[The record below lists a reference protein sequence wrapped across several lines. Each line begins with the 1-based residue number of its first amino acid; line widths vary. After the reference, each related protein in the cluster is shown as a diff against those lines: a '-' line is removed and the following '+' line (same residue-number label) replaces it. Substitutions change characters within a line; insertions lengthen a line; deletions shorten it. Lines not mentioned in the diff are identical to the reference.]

1 MNAKLR
7 IVIPASAAVAT
18 ILLTACADKPIRV
31 PGGTFVE
38 EPYTGETTTKT
49 HTVISN
55 GEEIT
60 DTEVIFIDD
69 EVPVGPVEEKQQS
82 GQQGGTAQG
91 GSSAQGGDASA
102 QQGGTTELQPVEQ
115 DQQQTAKSNAPEGSV
130 EYKVVKGDT
139 LWGIGMVYGVSVA
152 RLAEINGIDEKAPLK
167 VGQVLMIPPDA
178 KNAVGKPVEKKQ
190 EKKQETNPATTSTA
204 TTTKPA
210 TATKAQPVTKDGET
224 LYVVKSG
231 DNLSMI
237 AYRHHVK
244 LADLVAANKI
254 DPKATLR
261 VGQTLVIPA
270 AGAKAASTTKTA
282 TTTTKTDSGTKTATT
297 TKTDSGTKT
306 AATTSATT
314 KTDSGTKTATTTPAT
329 PATTTKGGEGTG
341 GVVEP
346 IGGSMSGSA
355 SASTSTPAATTTT
368 KPTASSASSGLAS
381 VSALDDADVISVQ
394 IDSESTLEEVANI
407 HDRNLEDLIR
417 LNPEFKSGQKIP
429 AGTAVKMPL
438 F

>member
-1 MNAKLR
+1 MNAKFR
-7 IVIPASAAVAT
+7 IVIPASAAVAA

-69 EVPVGPVEEKQQS
+69 EVPVGPVEDKTQAGKQDGAS
-82 GQQGGTAQG
+82 AAQG

-102 QQGGTTELQPVEQ
+102 QQGTTTLQPVDQ
-115 DQQQTAKSNAPEGSV
+115 DQTAKSNAPEGSV

-190 EKKQETNPATTSTA
+190 EKKQATKPATTSA

-210 TATKAQPVTKDGET
+210 TTSTATKAQPVTKDGET

-244 LADLVAANKI
+244 LADLVAVNKV

-270 AGAKAASTTKTA
+270 AGTKAASTTKTA

-306 AATTSATT
+306 ATTSATT
-314 KTDSGTKTATTTPAT
+314 KTDSGTKTATITPAT

>member
-1 MNAKLR
+1 MKAMYR
-7 IVIPASAAVAT
+7 IVTPAAATAAAAL
-18 ILLTACADKPIRV
+18 LLTACADKPVRI
-31 PGGTFVE
+31 PGGAFVD
-38 EPYTGETTTKT
+38 EPYQGETDVRNQT
-49 HTVISN
+49 IPSN
-55 GEEIT
+55 GSDTLETEI
-60 DTEVIFIDD
+60 IYIDD
-69 EVPVGPVEEKQQS
+69 DVPVGPVENNGPK
-82 GQQGGTAQG
+82 G
-91 GSSAQGGDASA
+91 GSAVQPGD
-102 QQGGTTELQPVEQ
+102 QTLQPVEQ
-115 DQQQTAKSNAPEGSV
+115 QPETKSNVPEGSV

-190 EKKQETNPATTSTA
+190 EKKQETKPATTSATA
-204 TTTKPA
+204 SKPA
-210 TATKAQPVTKDGET
+210 TATKAQPVAKDGES

-270 AGAKAASTTKTA
+270 AGAKAATTST
-282 TTTTKTDSGTKTATT
+282 TTTTKPATATT
-297 TKTDSGTKT
+297 TKTEPAS
-306 AATTSATT
+306 TT
-314 KTDSGTKTATTTPAT
+314 KPATATATTTKTEPAATKPAT
-329 PATTTKGGEGTG
+329 ATTTKGGEGTG

-346 IGGSMSGSA
+346 IGGSSMGGNSGSA
-355 SASTSTPAATTTT
+355 SASTSAPAATTKPATT
-368 KPTASSASSGLAS
+368 TSAP
-381 VSALDDADVISVQ
+381 ALDPVSSLSDADVISVQ

-407 HDRNLEDLIR
+407 HDRNLDDLIR
-417 LNPEFKSGQKIP
+417 LNPEFKSRQKIP

>member
-1 MNAKLR
+1 MNAKFR
-7 IVIPASAAVAT
+7 IVIPATASAAVAAV
-18 ILLTACADKPIRV
+18 LLTACADKPVRV

-55 GEEIT
+55 GEEIV
-60 DTEVIFIDD
+60 DTEVIFIED
-69 EVPVGPVEEKQQS
+69 EVPVGPVEDNTQA
-82 GQQGGTAQG
+82 GQQGGAV
-91 GSSAQGGDASA
+91 QGGDSAA
-102 QQGGTTELQPVEQ
+102 QQGGATLQPVEQ
-115 DQQQTAKSNAPEGSV
+115 EQTAKSTAPEGSV

-152 RLAEINGIDEKAPLK
+152 RLAEINGIDEKSTLR

-190 EKKQETNPATTSTA
+190 ETKPATSTKTETKPATTTA
-204 TTTKPA
+204 KPA

-244 LADLVAANKI
+244 LADLIAANKV

-270 AGAKAASTTKTA
+270 ASKTASTTTKTATTTTTTKTEPASTTKTA
-282 TTTTKTDSGTKTATT
+282 TTTTKTEPATT
-297 TKTDSGTKT
+297 TK
-306 AATTSATT
+306 
-314 KTDSGTKTATTTPAT
+314 
-329 PATTTKGGEGTG
+329 PATTTQPKGGEGTG

-346 IGGSMSGSA
+346 IGGSMGGSSA
-355 SASTSTPAATTTT
+355 STSTSTPAATTKPATT
-368 KPTASSASSGLAS
+368 TTVP
-381 VSALDDADVISVQ
+381 ALDPVSSLSDADVISVQ

-407 HDRNLEDLIR
+407 HDRNIEDLIR

>member
-1 MNAKLR
+1 MNAKFR
-7 IVIPASAAVAT
+7 IVIPASAAVAA
-18 ILLTACADKPIRV
+18 ILLTACADKPVRV

-69 EVPVGPVEEKQQS
+69 DVPVRAVEEKQQS

-102 QQGGTTELQPVEQ
+102 QQGTTTLQPVDQ
-115 DQQQTAKSNAPEGSV
+115 DQTAKSNAPEGSV

-190 EKKQETNPATTSTA
+190 EKKQETKSEA
-204 TTTKPA
+204 TKPA
-210 TATKAQPVTKDGET
+210 STSTTKSATTTKAQPVAKDGET

-244 LADLVAANKI
+244 LADLIAANKV

-261 VGQTLVIPA
+261 IGQTLVIPA

-329 PATTTKGGEGTG
+329 PTTTTKGGEGTG

>member
-1 MNAKLR
+1 MNAKFR
-7 IVIPASAAVAT
+7 IVIPASAAVAA

-69 EVPVGPVEEKQQS
+69 EVPVGPVEDKTQAGKQDGAS
-82 GQQGGTAQG
+82 AAQG

-102 QQGGTTELQPVEQ
+102 QQGTTTLQPVDQ
-115 DQQQTAKSNAPEGSV
+115 DQTAKSNAPEGSV

-190 EKKQETNPATTSTA
+190 EKKQETKSEA
-204 TTTKPA
+204 TKPA
-210 TATKAQPVTKDGET
+210 STSTTKSATTTKAQPVAKDGET

-244 LADLVAANKI
+244 LADLVAANKV

-270 AGAKAASTTKTA
+270 AGAKAAT
-282 TTTTKTDSGTKTATT
+282 TTTTKPATT
-297 TKTDSGTKT
+297 TKTEPASTTKPATATSTTTKT
-306 AATTSATT
+306 EPATTKPATTSQ
-314 KTDSGTKTATTTPAT
+314 
-329 PATTTKGGEGTG
+329 TKGGEGSG

-346 IGGSMSGSA
+346 IGGSSMGGNSGSA
-355 SASTSTPAATTTT
+355 SASTSTPAPTTTT
-368 KPTASSASSGLAS
+368 AKPATSSTASSGLAS

>member
-1 MNAKLR
+1 MNAKFR
-7 IVIPASAAVAT
+7 IVIPASAAVAA

-69 EVPVGPVEEKQQS
+69 EVPVGPVEDKTQT
-82 GQQGGTAQG
+82 GQQDSGAAQG
-91 GSSAQGGDASA
+91 GNTSAQEDGV
-102 QQGGTTELQPVEQ
+102 TLQPIDQEQ
-115 DQQQTAKSNAPEGSV
+115 IAKSNAPEGSV

-139 LWGIGMVYGVSVA
+139 LWSIGMVYGVSVA

-167 VGQVLMIPPDA
+167 IGQVLMIPPDA

-190 EKKQETNPATTSTA
+190 EKKQETKPASTSA
-204 TTTKPA
+204 ATTKPA
-210 TATKAQPVTKDGET
+210 TATKTQPVAKDGET

-270 AGAKAASTTKTA
+270 AGAKAATA
-282 TTTTKTDSGTKTATT
+282 TTTTTKSASNTATT
-297 TKTDSGTKT
+297 TKTEPAATTKPATTTTAT
-306 AATTSATT
+306 AATTKTEPAATT
-314 KTDSGTKTATTTPAT
+314 K
-329 PATTTKGGEGTG
+329 PATTQTKGGEGTG

-346 IGGSMSGSA
+346 IGGSSMGSGSGSA
-355 SASTSTPAATTTT
+355 SASTSSPAATTKPATATT
-368 KPTASSASSGLAS
+368 SAP
-381 VSALDDADVISVQ
+381 ALDPVSSLSDADVISVQ

>member
-1 MNAKLR
+1 MNAKFC

-69 EVPVGPVEEKQQS
+69 EVPVGPVEDNTQS
-82 GQQGGTAQG
+82 GQKGGASAAQD
-91 GSSAQGGDASA
+91 GDASA

-115 DQQQTAKSNAPEGSV
+115 EQTAKSNAPEGSV

-190 EKKQETNPATTSTA
+190 EKKTETKQETKPATT
-204 TTTKPA
+204 TTTKPASTA
-210 TATKAQPVTKDGET
+210 TATKAQPVAKEGET

-270 AGAKAASTTKTA
+270 ATANAAASSATKPATT
-282 TTTTKTDSGTKTATT
+282 TTTTKTEPATT
-297 TKTDSGTKT
+297 TKPASTADTKPATATATKT
-306 AATTSATT
+306 EPASTT
-314 KTDSGTKTATTTPAT
+314 K
-329 PATTTKGGEGTG
+329 PATTQTKGGEGTG

-346 IGGSMSGSA
+346 IGGSSMGGGSGSA
-355 SASTSTPAATTTT
+355 SASTSAPAATTKPATT
-368 KPTASSASSGLAS
+368 TSAPALDPVSGLS
-381 VSALDDADVISVQ
+381 DADVISVQ

>member
-1 MNAKLR
+1 MNAKFR
-7 IVIPASAAVAT
+7 IVIPASAAVAA

-69 EVPVGPVEEKQQS
+69 EVPVGPVEDKTQAGKQDGAS
-82 GQQGGTAQG
+82 AAQG

-102 QQGGTTELQPVEQ
+102 QQGTTTLQPVDQ
-115 DQQQTAKSNAPEGSV
+115 DQTAKSNAPEGSV

-190 EKKQETNPATTSTA
+190 EKKQATKPATTSA
-204 TTTKPA
+204 TTTKPATTA

-244 LADLVAANKI
+244 LADLVAANKV

-270 AGAKAASTTKTA
+270 AGAKAAT
-282 TTTTKTDSGTKTATT
+282 TTTTKPATT
-297 TKTDSGTKT
+297 TKTEPASTTKPATATSTTTKT
-306 AATTSATT
+306 EPATTKPATTSQ
-314 KTDSGTKTATTTPAT
+314 
-329 PATTTKGGEGTG
+329 TKGGEGSG

-346 IGGSMSGSA
+346 IGGSSMGGNSGSA
-355 SASTSTPAATTTT
+355 SASTSTPATTTT
-368 KPTASSASSGLAS
+368 TAKPATSSTASSGLAS

>member
-1 MNAKLR
+1 MKATIR
-7 IVIPASAAVAT
+7 IVTPAAATAAAAL
-18 ILLTACADKPIRV
+18 LLTACADKPVRV

-38 EPYTGETTTKT
+38 EPYRGEAVTSTQTQTPTEATPSTGT
-49 HTVISN
+49 
-55 GEEIT
+55 EIV
-60 DTEVIFIDD
+60 ENEIIYIEDD
-69 EVPVGPVEEKQQS
+69 VPVGPVENNGPQGGVS
-82 GQQGGTAQG
+82 GQQ
-91 GSSAQGGDASA
+91 DD
-102 QQGGTTELQPVEQ
+102 QQTDTQLQPVEEDHQ
-115 DQQQTAKSNAPEGSV
+115 SAAKSNVPEGSV

-152 RLAEINGIDEKAPLK
+152 RLAEINGLDEKAPLK
-167 VGQVLMIPPDA
+167 IGQVIMIPPDA
-178 KNAVGKPVEKKQ
+178 KNAVGKPIPQKKT
-190 EKKQETNPATTSTA
+190 E
-204 TTTKPA
+204 TKPA
-210 TATKAQPVTKDGET
+210 TATKTQPVAKEGET

-244 LADLVAANKI
+244 LADLIAANKV

-270 AGAKAASTTKTA
+270 ASKAAASTTTKPASTS
-282 TTTTKTDSGTKTATT
+282 TTTKTEPATT
-297 TKTDSGTKT
+297 KPAS
-306 AATTSATT
+306 TSATT
-314 KTDSGTKTATTTPAT
+314 KTE
-329 PATTTKGGEGTG
+329 PATTKPASTTTQPKAGEGTG
-341 GVVEP
+341 GIVEP
-346 IGGSMSGSA
+346 IGGSSMGGNSGAA
-355 SASTSTPAATTTT
+355 SAPAATT
-368 KPTASSASSGLAS
+368 KPASGSTLP
-381 VSALDDADVISVQ
+381 ALDPVSSLSDADVISVQ

>member
-1 MNAKLR
+1 MNAKFR
-7 IVIPASAAVAT
+7 IVIPASAAVAA

-69 EVPVGPVEEKQQS
+69 EVPVGPVEDKTQAGKQDGAS
-82 GQQGGTAQG
+82 AAQG

-102 QQGGTTELQPVEQ
+102 QQGTTTLQPVDQ
-115 DQQQTAKSNAPEGSV
+115 DQTAKSNAPEGSV

-190 EKKQETNPATTSTA
+190 EKKQATKPATTSA

-210 TATKAQPVTKDGET
+210 TTSTATKAQPVTKDGET

-244 LADLVAANKI
+244 LADLVAANKV

-270 AGAKAASTTKTA
+270 AGAKAAT
-282 TTTTKTDSGTKTATT
+282 TTTTKPATT
-297 TKTDSGTKT
+297 TKTEPASTTKPATATSTTTKT
-306 AATTSATT
+306 EPATTKPATTSQ
-314 KTDSGTKTATTTPAT
+314 
-329 PATTTKGGEGTG
+329 TKGGEGSG

-346 IGGSMSGSA
+346 IGGSSMGGNSGSA
-355 SASTSTPAATTTT
+355 SASTSTPATPTTTA
-368 KPTASSASSGLAS
+368 KPATSSTASSGLAS

>member
-1 MNAKLR
+1 MNAKFR
-7 IVIPASAAVAT
+7 IVIPASAAVAA
-18 ILLTACADKPIRV
+18 ILLTACADKPVRV

-49 HTVISN
+49 HTVVSN

-69 EVPVGPVEEKQQS
+69 EVPVGPVEEKQQA
-82 GQQGGTAQG
+82 GQQSGASVQG
-91 GSSAQGGDASA
+91 GAVQGGDASA
-102 QQGGTTELQPVEQ
+102 QQGGTTTLQPV
-115 DQQQTAKSNAPEGSV
+115 DQEQTAKSNAPEGSV

-190 EKKQETNPATTSTA
+190 EKKQETKPATTSAT

-210 TATKAQPVTKDGET
+210 TATKAQPVTKEGES

-244 LADLVAANKI
+244 LADLIAANKV

-270 AGAKAASTTKTA
+270 AGAKAA
-282 TTTTKTDSGTKTATT
+282 TTTKTETTKPATT
-297 TKTDSGTKT
+297 TKTEPASTTKPATTT
-306 AATTSATT
+306 AATTTKTEPATT
-314 KTDSGTKTATTTPAT
+314 KPATATTAT
-329 PATTTKGGEGTG
+329 QTKGGEGTG

-355 SASTSTPAATTTT
+355 SASASTSTPAATTTT
-368 KPTASSASSGLAS
+368 KPASSSASSGLAS